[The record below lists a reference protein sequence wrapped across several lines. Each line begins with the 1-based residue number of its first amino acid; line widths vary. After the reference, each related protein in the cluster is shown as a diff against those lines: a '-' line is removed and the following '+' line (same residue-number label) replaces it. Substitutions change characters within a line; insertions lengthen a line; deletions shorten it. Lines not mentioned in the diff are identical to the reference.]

1 MLIKYLI
8 EISRR
13 YLLPPNSQL
22 FNTTPVVI
30 RECQIFCTAD
40 WFDGITD
47 TTWYDHDTLRLE
59 NSARQAR
66 VELFELHVVNTNYIA
81 DADGRKVGQVRS
93 QNTELQIRITDRI
106 LIRLF
111 GAK

>member
-93 QNTELQIRITDRI
+93 QNTELQNRITGRI